1 MEDRSRILRLHP
13 GRPDRPRRHV
23 PEQGA
28 LEDGDEGNSEV
39 DLRPQVNL
47 RTCGSS

>member
-13 GRPDRPRRHV
+13 GCPDRPRRHV

-28 LEDGDEGNSEV
+28 LEDSDEGIGEVTELNSGIAEM
-39 DLRPQVNL
+39 
-47 RTCGSS
+47 